1 MSLLPLLR
9 KVEDLGA
16 RASRILEDR
25 TRIPL
30 EELGTHE
37 KALADFVTKVDLEM
51 ETFFRKELQGLLPGS
66 SFLGEE
72 SGLEGALE
80 GDLWVVDP
88 LDGTTNFSRGLQP
101 FGFSLA
107 LVREGKPV
115 LGVLGVPC
123 MRWILG
129 AARGEGAFFG
139 GKPFRLEDRPLGPGS
154 LLGLGLLR
162 EKRFPMWADALLAT
176 KGRIRFLGS
185 AVVHL
190 AAAALGRLDL
200 AAQAECHAWDV
211 AGGIPV
217 VEEAGGRILR
227 LNGTSLAPFTSEE
240 LHGAPLSY
248 LAGPP
253 SALSQALQALQTG
266 NGPWPRR

>member
-1 MSLLPLLR
+1 MTLLALLEE
-9 KVEDLGA
+9 VEALGVRGA
-16 RASRILEDR
+16 ALLEEK

-30 EELGTHE
+30 EDLETRE
-37 KALADFVTKVDLEM
+37 KGLADFVTKVDLEM
-51 ETFFRKELQGLLPGS
+51 ESFFRAGLARILPGS

-72 SGLEGALE
+72 SGLEGELG
-80 GDLWVVDP
+80 GDLWIVDP

-107 LVREGKPV
+107 LFREGVPL
-115 LGVLGVPC
+115 LGILGVPC
-123 MRWILG
+123 MGWILS
-129 AARGEGAFFG
+129 AARGEGAFLG
-139 GKPFRLEDRPLGPGS
+139 GKPFRLADRPLGPGS

-162 EKRFPMWADALLAT
+162 GKRFPQWADALLGT
-176 KGRIRFLGS
+176 QGRLRFLGS

-190 AAAALGRLDL
+190 AGAALGRLDL
-200 AAQAECHAWDV
+200 AAQAECHVWDV

-227 LNGTSLAPFTSEE
+227 LDGTPLAPFREEE
-240 LHGAPLSY
+240 LRGGYLSY

-253 SALSQALQALQTG
+253 TALSQALEALQASA
-266 NGPWPRR
+266 